1 MRLSLC
7 QIDGSMSLPLKKKKK
22 KTHEQSKKKRR
33 STRRFGKIS
42 GIGLYVEIC
51 QFLSK
56 SLFLFLKTKF
66 SFGKT
71 NRIRFYK
78 EFLTPYMKLGVRVPD
93 SQILF
98 ENYQIKILLIFCPI
112 FFSIKIHDSTKSNTS
127 MESLTLPIK

>member
-7 QIDGSMSLPLKKKKK
+7 QIDGSMSLPLKKEKKD
-22 KTHEQSKKKRR
+22 TRTEQKEEEKHAEVWKNFGN
-33 STRRFGKIS
+33 RFVCGNMSVPFQI
-42 GIGLYVEIC
+42 
-51 QFLSK
+51 